1 MVSTLPSN
9 VNAVVVSA
17 ESLPKHVQAA
27 TEIISLSHEDAL
39 SAGLTKAYVEKGD
52 TDILQQNQQLD
63 CVSEEEISTSA
74 HEGMVCLFCNEALNH
89 YNTLEC
95 SGMFIHEN
103 KLTLAYLYSSFIAVL
118 Y

>member
-39 SAGLTKAYVEKGD
+39 SAGLTKAYVEKGH
-52 TDILQQNQQLD
+52 TDILQQDQQLD
-63 CVSEEEISTSA
+63 CVSEEEISTSV
-74 HEGMVCLFCNEALNH
+74 HEGVVYLFCNEALNH
-89 YNTLEC
+89 NTLEC
-95 SGMFIHEN
+95 RTCIFI
-103 KLTLAYLYSSFIAVL
+103 YRSFIAVL